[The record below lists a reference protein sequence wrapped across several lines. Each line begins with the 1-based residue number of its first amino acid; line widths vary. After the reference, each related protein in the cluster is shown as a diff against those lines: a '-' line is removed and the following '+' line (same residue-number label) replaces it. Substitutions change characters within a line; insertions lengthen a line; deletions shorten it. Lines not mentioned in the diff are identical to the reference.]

1 MKIIIVGIGK
11 VGYAIAE
18 QMTGENHDLVV
29 IDRNSAVLDHVDSM
43 LDVMC
48 VEGNGASASVLLEAG
63 VREADLLIAV
73 SENDEV
79 NLICCLMAKKLG
91 AKHTVARVRNP
102 EYFRD
107 APILRREIGLDM
119 IINPENA
126 AAQEI
131 SRILRVPS
139 AFSVETF
146 ARGLVEL
153 IGFQTE
159 ESDSL
164 VGKSLIDY
172 NRENPN
178 SILMCAAKRGEEVIV
193 PNGSFVPPKKSVN
206 RAETVS
212 SMWGRSGCRARN
224 TRSSA
229 VSGPQ
234 VRRISSSSTAS
245 SASSEAWAV
254 MASISLPLPFS
265 AAIWASSGASC
276 SKISLIIR
284 VFLLHGAAR
293 PGSGYPAA
301 GCGAPPDPQSRAP
314 SGTRCA
320 GIRQA
325 AFRQWSAQ

>member
-107 APILRREIGLDM
+107 AQILRREIGLDM

-159 ESDSL
+159 EGDSL
-164 VGKSLIDY
+164 VGKS
-172 NRENPN
+172 
-178 SILMCAAKRGEEVIV
+178 SSTTTAKI
-193 PNGSFVPPKKSVN
+193 P
-206 RAETVS
+206 
-212 SMWGRSGCRARN
+212 
-224 TRSSA
+224 
-229 VSGPQ
+229 
-234 VRRISSSSTAS
+234 TAS
-245 SASSEAWAV
+245 SCARPSAGKRLSCRMARSSRRRATACTSSARPRRRRACCARWAGPW
-254 MASISLPLPFS
+254 SRS
-265 AAIWASSGASC
+265 AA
-276 SKISLIIR
+276 
-284 VFLLHGAAR
+284 
-293 PGSGYPAA
+293 
-301 GCGAPPDPQSRAP
+301 
-314 SGTRCA
+314 
-320 GIRQA
+320 
-325 AFRQWSAQ
+325 